1 MLNGLPILNTFPD
14 LLALEPLAP
23 FILRIVLG
31 LILMNTGYL
40 KWKKEESR
48 WKLFIEAFGLKH
60 RNEFVKILGSIEF
73 IAGFGVLIG
82 LYTQLC
88 ALILTLII
96 GIELYAEN
104 KESSLVK
111 RDIVFYI
118 LIFAISL
125 SLLFTGAGAFS
136 LDLPL

>member
-31 LILMNTGYL
+31 VILMNTGYL

-60 RNEFVKILGSIEF
+60 RSEFVKVLGSLEF
-73 IAGFGVLIG
+73 IAGFGVFIG

-88 ALILTLII
+88 ALILVLVT
-96 GIELYAEN
+96 GVELYAEN

-111 RDIVFYI
+111 RDIVFYT